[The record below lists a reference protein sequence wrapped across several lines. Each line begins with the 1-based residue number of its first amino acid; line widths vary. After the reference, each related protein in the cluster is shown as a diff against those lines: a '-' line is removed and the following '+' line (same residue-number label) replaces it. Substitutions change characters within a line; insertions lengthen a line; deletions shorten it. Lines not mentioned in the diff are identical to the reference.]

1 MIFNRFFKPKWQ
13 HADAA
18 VRQQAIVTLNP
29 DDTAHKAVLH
39 ELAFND
45 GAEAVRK
52 AALHKLNDFSLWWQA
67 SKHDSAERLQQL
79 AEQTLINQLLH
90 NQVEAK
96 LKQQFI
102 SQCNRSSILE
112 QLAQTETDAAIKFS
126 LLQRLNKT
134 ELNIKALHDP
144 VLHLAQKQQLLAQ
157 IDDEKTLEKLSQKL
171 DSTLQAEVQLK
182 LQQLNAEKQK
192 PLVLRKQ
199 LTLLLAKLNAVR
211 ERYSLEALP
220 DQLQQYQT
228 EWQQLDHDLDCL
240 GAEASEYRAKYTKIN
255 NQIEQWLAPKLE
267 QLTQQRAEHAQAAAR
282 SARQLALQQQLDTL
296 EQQMQ
301 QTLLSDDISG
311 AQQLEQQLNS
321 LSAELAETDVTAK
334 AALLSRLSKLQQQ
347 IARLPELAEQ
357 LTGLTRI
364 IADWAAQPVPDTAE
378 TFAMASEQLQQWQ
391 QQWRQLSK
399 TMMIAVPASLLQA
412 KTALQQQ
419 WQQAEKAFSQ
429 QAEKA
434 FSQQAEKTQRQCG
447 SKLAQY
453 RRLYAA
459 GKYKVLFGL
468 FKGIEQDYQLL
479 TPAQQAQLS
488 KDYDFAREKM
498 AEIADWQEYIA
509 TPRKQ
514 QLLAQ
519 IQQLSSELTDSQMRQ
534 RADEVKQARAQWNSL
549 GKADLALEPE
559 LNAAFDI
566 ACEQAFAPC
575 RAFFSQLDAQRT
587 EHVKQRELIIMQ
599 ALEYANSRS
608 DAKALD
614 TAIQQLKQAWQQAG
628 AVDKQHYG
636 ALNERFNQALLPLR
650 TQLKE
655 LQQQIADAKKQL
667 IEQAQL
673 ALSLAEPNLT
683 AKALKECQQQWK
695 TLGSAGRKQD
705 QALWLQFRAL
715 CDGFFNTRAEQF
727 EQQKQAEQAELQQ
740 FESLLSALS
749 VELEMATEQSAFD
762 AVQQQL
768 KALTPQSIATVEAVQ
783 QLLDKLSQK
792 QQRWQQTQQQR
803 EFNSM
808 FDTLANPELTAEQLP
823 AGFRDCFNAQQE
835 QQFNRQQ
842 LTIALEV
849 LSAVSSPDADRAE
862 RQQVQLMLLSD
873 KHNQG
878 NTLDKL
884 SLFKRWLQF
893 GAVTADELP
902 LLARVKALFN

>member
-18 VRQQAIVTLNP
+18 VRQQAIETLNP

-52 AALHKLNDFSLWWQA
+52 AALYKLNDFSLWWQA

-79 AEQTLINQLLH
+79 AEQTLIQQLLQ

-112 QLAQTETDAAIKFS
+112 QLAQTETDAAIKFT

-134 ELNIKALHDP
+134 ELNIKALQGS
-144 VLHLAQKQQLLAQ
+144 VLQLTQKKQLLAQ

-171 DSTLQAEVQLK
+171 DSELQAEVQQK
-182 LQQLNAEKQK
+182 LAQLNEQKQK
-192 PLVLRKQ
+192 PLLLRKQ
-199 LTLLLAKLNAVR
+199 LTLLLAKLNALR
-211 ERYSLEALP
+211 ERYSVEALP
-220 DQLQQYQT
+220 EQLQQYQT
-228 EWQQLDHDLDCL
+228 EWQQLDSELTCL
-240 GAEASEYRAKYTKIN
+240 GAEADEFRAKYAKIS

-267 QLTQQRAEHAQAAAR
+267 QLTQQRALQEQAAAQ
-282 SARQLALQQQLDTL
+282 SARQQALQQQLDTL
-296 EQQMQ
+296 EQQLQ
-301 QTLLSDDISG
+301 QALLSTDISA
-311 AQQLEQQLNS
+311 AQQLEHQLNS
-321 LSAELAETDVTAK
+321 VATELAGSDVSSKT
-334 AALLSRLSKLQQQ
+334 ALLSRISQLQQQ
-347 IARLPELAEQ
+347 LTRLPELAEQ

-364 IADWAAQPVPDTAE
+364 VADWAAQPVPDSAE
-378 TFAMASEQLQQWQ
+378 AFAASAVQLQQWQ

-399 TMMIAVPASLLQA
+399 TMMITVPASLLQA

-419 WQQAEKAFSQ
+419 WQQAEKV
-429 QAEKA
+429 
-434 FSQQAEKTQRQCG
+434 FSQQAEKTQRQCR

-479 TPAQQAQLS
+479 TAAQQAQLS
-488 KDYDFAREKM
+488 KDYEFARDKM
-498 AEIADWQEYIA
+498 TELADWQEYIA

-514 QLLAQ
+514 QLLLQ
-519 IQQLSSELTDSQMRQ
+519 MQQLSSELTDSQMRQ
-534 RADEVKQARAQWNSL
+534 RSDEVKQARAQWNSL
-549 GKADLALEPE
+549 GKADPALEQE

-575 RAFFSQLDAQRT
+575 RAFFAQQDLLRA

-599 ALEYANSRS
+599 ALEYANASA
-608 DAKALD
+608 DVKTLD
-614 TAIQQLKQAWQQAG
+614 TAVQQLKQAWQQAG
-628 AVDKQHYG
+628 AVDKQHY
-636 ALNERFNQALLPLR
+636 ASLNERFNQALVPLR
-650 TQLKE
+650 SQLKV
-655 LQQQIADAKKQL
+655 LQQQVVDAKKQL

-673 ALSLAEPNLT
+673 ALALPDPNLV
-683 AKALKECQQQWK
+683 AKALKECQQRWK

-715 CDGFFNTRAEQF
+715 CDGFFNARSEQF
-727 EQQKQAEQAELQQ
+727 EQQKQAEQLELQQ

-749 VELEMATEQSAFD
+749 VELETAAEQSAFD
-762 AVQQQL
+762 AVQQKL
-768 KALTPQSIATVEAVQ
+768 NALTPQSVATVQAVW

-803 EFNSM
+803 EFSRM
-808 FDTLANPELTAEQLP
+808 FDVLAEPELTADQLP
-823 AGFRDCFNAQQE
+823 LAFRDCFNAQQE
-835 QQFNRQQ
+835 QQFNRLQ
-842 LTIALEV
+842 LTIALELLAEV
-849 LSAVSSPDADRAE
+849 PSPEADRAQ
-862 RQQVQLMLLSD
+862 RQQVQLLLLSD

-878 NTLDKL
+878 NTVDKF
-884 SLFKRWLQF
+884 SLLQRWLQF

-902 LLARVKALFN
+902 LLARVKAVFI